1 MRVRADEHVAE
12 AIVKAVREI
21 ALSDSWTLDSV
32 VSARQ
37 KGKSDVHW
45 ITEFMA
51 GGGHAILTADRDF
64 LDNAP
69 QVEAVFKTG
78 AKVIHL
84 PAKWGQAR
92 GTLQA
97 AHILMWWGR
106 IESCITSMQVRQCFR
121 PPWNIAETGMLQQI
135 TIDFQSAQKKMEKAR
150 KKGKA

>member
-21 ALSDSWTLDSV
+21 ALSDGWTLDSV

-37 KGKSDVHW
+37 NGQSDVHW

-51 GGGHAILTADRDF
+51 DGGHVILTADRDF
-64 LDNAP
+64 LENAP

-97 AHILMWWGR
+97 AHILMWWSR
-106 IESCITSMQVRQCFR
+106 IEACINSMQARQCFR
-121 PPWNIAETGMLQQI
+121 PPWNITETGTLQQI
-135 TIDFQSAQKKMEKAR
+135 TIDFQSAQKKMKKAR